1 MGNFQWLELIDF
13 TAMFPG
19 SVPSQG
25 AKILQ
30 TKWCSQKKIIKKKV
44 LKI

>member
-1 MGNFQWLELIDF
+1 MGNFQWLELSNV

-19 SVPSQG
+19 SVPGQG

-30 TKWCSQKKIIKKKV
+30 TK
-44 LKI
+44 